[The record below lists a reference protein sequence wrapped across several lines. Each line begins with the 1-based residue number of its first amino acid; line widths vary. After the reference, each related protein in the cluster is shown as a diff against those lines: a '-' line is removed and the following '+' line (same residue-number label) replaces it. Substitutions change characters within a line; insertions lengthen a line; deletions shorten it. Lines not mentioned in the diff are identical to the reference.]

1 MVISQLQP
9 PVLPWGK
16 AIILH
21 GEGGGGSS
29 RTPPQGRIC
38 PPAAPRNKTS
48 WKGES
53 RTGKSRGDF
62 SVGLWDLAQIP

>member
-21 GEGGGGSS
+21 GEGGGGQQQDP
-29 RTPPQGRIC
+29 TPGKDLPPRRPQ
-38 PPAAPRNKTS
+38 
-48 WKGES
+48 E
-53 RTGKSRGDF
+53 
-62 SVGLWDLAQIP
+62 